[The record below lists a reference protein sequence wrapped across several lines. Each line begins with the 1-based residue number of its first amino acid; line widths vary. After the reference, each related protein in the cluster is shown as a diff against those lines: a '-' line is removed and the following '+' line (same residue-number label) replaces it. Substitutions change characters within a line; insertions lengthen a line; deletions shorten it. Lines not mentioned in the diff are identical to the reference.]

1 MPLHFQRRMKR
12 AASILAGL
20 LLACAAVGC
29 QGAAPAQSSPAPTSP
44 QGQFAELANLYFM
57 GLEDKQQVGVTQAY
71 IDYKGACAYAIEY
84 PATGNEMIDARIKEI
99 VAQIRADF
107 DQTYAAFVADGDAS
121 VSYQTGFE
129 AELYVGYQTYLG
141 VDKTLSVV
149 FEESQTVRNGNS
161 PYEGVH
167 THVFDLSSGKE
178 LNESDVW
185 KEGYRAAVSAYA
197 AKHFGNATF
206 AEDLIEPSYREHI
219 ADAPQNFTQ
228 YALTNDGVRFYF
240 DKYSI
245 LPGSYGIVQMDV
257 PYAALADVLNVDITQ
272 SAVVPEPNTGMHAL
286 PAATETAAPTVAPT
300 AAPSAKP
307 ASTPKPAATATPAAT
322 NPPASARKID
332 PNKPMVALTFDDGPS
347 VKYGNQILDTLEKH
361 GQVATFF
368 ELGNLMA
375 AHPQVDQ
382 RAAGLGCEIG
392 SHTYSH
398 KNLNKLTAE
407 QVKEEIAKTDEV
419 FKRVLGHPSVLIR
432 PPYGNIN
439 KTVQACL
446 GEHAAVNWSV
456 DTLDWKSKNV
466 EQIIETVKKEGNLDG
481 KVILMHSI
489 YASSAQAVE
498 ELVPYL
504 LEQGYQLVTVSELI
518 TYKHHESIQMGK
530 VYGYRYFR

>member
-1 MPLHFQRRMKR
+1 MPSTFLHGMKR
-12 AASILAGL
+12 ASVVLAGV
-20 LLACAAVGC
+20 LLACTAAGC
-29 QGAAPAQSSPAPTSP
+29 RGAAPAQSSPAPTSP
-44 QGQFAELANLYFM
+44 QGEFAELANLYFM
-57 GLEDKQQVGVTQAY
+57 GLEDKQQVGVTQSY

-84 PATGNEMIDARIKEI
+84 PATGNEAIDARIKDI

-107 DQTYAAFVADGDAS
+107 DRTYAPLVADGDAP
-121 VSYQTGFE
+121 VSYENGFE

-141 VDKTLSVV
+141 AGRTLSVV

-161 PYEGVH
+161 PYQGMH
-167 THVFDLSSGKE
+167 THVFDLVSSRE
-178 LNESDVW
+178 LKQDEVW
-185 KEGYRAAVSAYA
+185 KDGYRAEVSAYA
-197 AKHFGNATF
+197 AQYFSNQTF
-206 AEDLIEPSYREHI
+206 ASDLIEPSYTEHI
-219 ADAPQNFTQ
+219 ADAPENFVQ

-240 DKYSI
+240 DEYSI
-245 LPGSYGIVQMDV
+245 LPGSYGVVQMDV
-257 PYAALADVLNVDITQ
+257 PYAALAGVLQVDVTQ
-272 SAVVPEPNTGMHAL
+272 NAAVPEPNTGMHAL
-286 PAATETAAPTVAPT
+286 PAATQTAAPTIAPT
-300 AAPSAKP
+300 AEPTAQPVSTPEPSATD
-307 ASTPKPAATATPAAT
+307 A
-322 NPPASARKID
+322 PASARKID
-332 PNKPMVALTFDDGPS
+332 PKRPMVALTFDDGPN

-382 RAAGLGCEIG
+382 RAARLGCEIG

-398 KNLNKLTAE
+398 KNLNQLTAE
-407 QVKEEIAKTDEV
+407 QVREEIAKTDEV
-419 FKRVLGHPSVLIR
+419 FQRVLGHPSTLIR

-439 KTVQACL
+439 KTVQVCL

-456 DTLDWKSKNV
+456 DTLDWKSKDV
-466 EQIIETVKKEGNLDG
+466 AKIMETIKQEGNLDG

-489 YASSAQAVE
+489 YATSAEAVE

-518 TYKHHESIQMGK
+518 AYKHHESVQNGK